1 MRTSLLAALLAFSA
15 TALMAQEPVDYVDPF
30 IGTTNFSVCNPGAVL
45 PQGMMSVVPFNV
57 MGSDLNPNDKDT
69 RWWSAP
75 YEYHN
80 KYFTGFAHVT
90 LSGVGCPELGSLLT
104 MPTAGKLDVDY
115 HHYGSEYEGEQ
126 AMPGYYA
133 VSLKKYGIRC
143 EVTSTL
149 RSSAERYTFPKG
161 EGHVLLNVG
170 DALSNEVGGMVKR
183 VSDTEIEGFRLLG
196 TFCYNSQA
204 VFPIYF
210 VMRVNKTP
218 KASGYWKKQP
228 PMTGPEADW
237 DSDNGK
243 YKLYTRYGR
252 ELAGNEVG
260 YFFSYDLEE
269 GEQVEVQMG
278 VSFVSIDNA
287 RENLNTEQPQFAF
300 DTVRKNARQLWADC
314 LNKVTVEGGTE
325 RDKRMLYTALYHTQL
340 HPNIL
345 NDVNGEY
352 PRMEEYSRGCGRNI
366 RYTVFS
372 LWDTYRNVSQLM
384 TLLYPDKQIGMVRSM
399 IDMYKEWGW
408 MPKWELYGR
417 ETWTM
422 EGDPSIPV
430 IADTWLKGLRDF
442 DIDTAYE
449 AFLKSATLPS
459 KDNLM
464 RPDIDPYLER
474 GYVPMG
480 FYAADMSGDNS
491 VSHALEYYIAD
502 YALSQLAAAL
512 GHKADAQR
520 FYKQSLGYRNYYS
533 KEYGTLRPRNM
544 DGSFLSPFD
553 PKAGAD
559 FSNAPGFHEGS
570 AWNYTFYVPHDVK
583 GLAKLMGGD
592 KRFVEK
598 LQMVFDQGLYDPANE
613 PDIAYPYLF
622 NYFKGEEWRT
632 QKIVSDLI
640 HKYYSDQPDGIP
652 GNDDCGTMSTWLI
665 FSMVGLYPD
674 CPGSPYYS
682 ITTPT
687 FDRVTLHLDPRYY
700 PNGDIVITKEN
711 GQTVNNPPSPITR
724 MTLGGKSLNRFR
736 ISHDELVKGRRLE
749 LFMK

>member
-1 MRTSLLAALLAFSA
+1 MAALLAFSA

-57 MGSDLNPNDKDT
+57 MGSDLNPNDKDA

-80 KYFTGFAHVT
+80 KFFTGFAHVT

-115 HHYGSEYEGEQ
+115 HHYGSEYEAEQ
-126 AMPGYYA
+126 AVPGYYA

-314 LNKVTVEGGTE
+314 LNKVTVKGGTE
-325 RDKRMLYTALYHTQL
+325 RDKRMFYTALYHTQL

-352 PRMEEYSRGCGRNI
+352 PRMEEGAVGEALASP

-384 TLLYPDKQIGMVRSM
+384 TLLYPDKQMGMVRSM

-640 HKYYSDQPDGIP
+640 QKYYSDQPNGIP

-665 FSMVGLYPD
+665 FSMMGLYPD

-700 PNGDIVITKEN
+700 PDGDIVITKEN